1 MKHKLIRFILN
12 RLPVKDYSHFYG
24 QGATPVSGKCPLWT
38 DNNMV
43 HDRDVAQGA
52 LEARNAFNKDQP
64 GLILKNDPTLGI
76 NMANAQA
83 PIEALIRPPPQAVHL
98 PPAQALPPLLRA
110 PVLQHPR
117 IPQPPILPN
126 PQLQN
131 VMGALDRYLDR
142 YQR

>member
-1 MKHKLIRFILN
+1 
-12 RLPVKDYSHFYG
+12 
-24 QGATPVSGKCPLWT
+24 
-38 DNNMV
+38 MV

-83 PIEALIRPPPQAVHL
+83 PIEALIRPPPQAVHPPPAL
-98 PPAQALPPLLRA
+98 HPPPAQALLPLLRA